1 MGDSFCAL
9 TEEMFN
15 ENKTTNDATYN
26 SLGNR
31 IFLEMDIWLWLM
43 EEQVNEISR
52 KTIKIKS

>member
-1 MGDSFCAL
+1 
-9 TEEMFN
+9 MFN

-26 SLGNR
+26 SLGIR

-43 EEQVNEISR
+43 EDQVNEISR